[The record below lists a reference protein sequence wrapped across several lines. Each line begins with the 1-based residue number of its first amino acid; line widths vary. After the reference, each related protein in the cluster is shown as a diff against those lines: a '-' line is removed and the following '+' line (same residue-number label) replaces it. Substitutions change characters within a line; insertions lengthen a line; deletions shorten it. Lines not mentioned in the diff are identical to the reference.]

1 MERDQALADISDA
14 AGPGE
19 TLFPG
24 VVGVRRKEGR
34 GA

>member
-1 MERDQALADISDA
+1 MERDRALADISDA
-14 AGPGE
+14 AGTGE

-24 VVGVRRKEGR
+24 GVGVRQKEGR